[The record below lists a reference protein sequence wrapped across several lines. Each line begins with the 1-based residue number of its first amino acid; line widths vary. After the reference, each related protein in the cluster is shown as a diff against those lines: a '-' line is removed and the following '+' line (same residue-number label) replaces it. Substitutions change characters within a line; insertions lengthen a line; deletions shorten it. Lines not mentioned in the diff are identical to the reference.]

1 MTVYVIDA
9 SVAAEYL
16 LQTPLGVQ
24 AAQLIETSDLLAPAL
39 LDVEV
44 LSVLRRAL
52 LRGVLSEARAKLAT
66 EDLTTWA
73 VERIPHPPLL
83 GEAWTHRHN
92 LSAYDSVYVAVAKL
106 YGVPLLTADGPLARA
121 PKLGITVQ
129 NIQTT

>member
-24 AAQLIETSDLLAPAL
+24 AAQLIETSYLLAPAL

-52 LRGVLSEARAKLAT
+52 LRGVLSEARADAAVK
-66 EDLTTWA
+66 DLTTWP
-73 VERIPHPPLL
+73 VERVPHPPLL
-83 GEAWTHRHN
+83 TAAWTHRHN

-106 YGVPLLTADGPLARA
+106 YGAPLLSAGGPLARA
-121 PKLGITVQ
+121 PQLGITVQ
-129 NIQTT
+129 NIRLA

>member
-16 LQTPLGVQ
+16 LRTPLGAQ
-24 AAQLIETSDLLAPAL
+24 AAQLIESSDLLAPAL

-44 LSVLRRAL
+44 VSVLRCAL
-52 LRGVLSEARAKLAT
+52 FRGVLSEARAKTAV
-66 EDLTTWA
+66 EDLATWA
-73 VERIPHPPLL
+73 VERISHPPLL
-83 GEAWTHRHN
+83 RATWTQRHN
-92 LSAYDSVYVAVAKL
+92 LSAYDSIYVAVAKL

-129 NIQTT
+129 NIRTT